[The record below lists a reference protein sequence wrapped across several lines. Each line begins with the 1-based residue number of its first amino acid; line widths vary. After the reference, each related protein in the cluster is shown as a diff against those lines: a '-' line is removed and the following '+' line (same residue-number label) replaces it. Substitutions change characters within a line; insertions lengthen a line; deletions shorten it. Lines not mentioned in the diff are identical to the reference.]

1 MAWYDIIDPTSTESI
16 EYKSGK
22 VILDVGGKI
31 LDIGTGTL
39 SGLDRLVNSPILL
52 IGGVIIIFLLIRRT

>member
-22 VILDVGGKI
+22 VILDVGGKV
-31 LDIGTGTL
+31 LNIGTGALT
-39 SGLDRLVNSPILL
+39 GLDTLVNSPFLL
-52 IGGVIIIFLLIRRT
+52 IGGVVIIFLLIRRT